1 MTMGEFSVV
10 GAIVG
15 ALIGW
20 IVGAIF
26 SKGPKTPVQA
36 FTGDY
41 EGGGPGCFVFFLL
54 IIGGAALGGFLGPSI
69 FK

>member
-1 MTMGEFSVV
+1 MDNFNVF

-20 IVGAIF
+20 AVAAIF
-26 SKGPKTPVQA
+26 SSGPKTPLEA

-41 EGGGPGCFVFFLL
+41 ESGGPGCFVFLL
-54 IIGGAALGGFLGPSI
+54 LVIGGAALGGFIAPAI
-69 FK
+69 F